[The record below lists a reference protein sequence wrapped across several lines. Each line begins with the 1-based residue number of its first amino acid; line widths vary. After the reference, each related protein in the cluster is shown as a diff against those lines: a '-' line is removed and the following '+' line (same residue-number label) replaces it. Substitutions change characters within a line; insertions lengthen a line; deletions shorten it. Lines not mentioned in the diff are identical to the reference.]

1 MTLAPGARLGPYE
14 ILAPVGAGAMGD
26 VYRAVDTRL
35 DRIVAIKVAKE
46 QFPERF
52 EREAKAVASLN
63 NTHVC
68 HLYDVGPN
76 YLVMEFV
83 DGAPLGPV
91 STPEKLL
98 DIATQ
103 IADGL
108 VAAHAAGI
116 VHRDL
121 KPANVLITRDG
132 HVKILDFGLATGER
146 TAATDVTAP
155 VITHTG
161 TTVGTAAYMSP
172 EQARGQVLDPRS
184 DLWALGVILYEMAT
198 GVRPFDEPSM
208 ALLFDA
214 ILNRAPVPVQE
225 RNPALPA
232 DVARIIDRLLDK
244 DRETRYQSAADV
256 RADLKRV
263 ARASDRSVPAAGVS
277 STEAARSSP
286 PVVTAAARPRPSAVR
301 WSALAV
307 AVLLAAAALAYRY
320 APHAAVTLPSEYV
333 QLTDFADSATAPA
346 LSPDGRMIAFIRG
359 GEFFL
364 STGQIYAK
372 LLPNGDAVR
381 LTNHPGPKFA
391 PVFTPDGSRVAYTLL
406 DRTAVPASW
415 DTWTVAT
422 QGGEPSL
429 LLPNAAGLVW
439 LDPTH
444 LLFSEIKSPGLHMG
458 IVTSTE
464 ARADHREIY
473 FPAHERAM
481 AHYSWPSPDR
491 RSVLLVEM
499 DRTGTWQRCR
509 VVPFDGSA
517 AGRPV
522 GPEGAC
528 LAAGWSPDGRWMYL
542 NAEVGGSFHLW
553 RQRVPDGAPE
563 QITFGPAEE
572 EGLAVSPDGASLV
585 TSVGVRRSA
594 IWIHEPTGERAVTS
608 EGFAYAPRLSNDGR
622 RVFYLSRQP
631 AIGAAEIWTT
641 DLASGRTERVLPG
654 IAVSDF
660 AIAPDERE
668 VAYTVRP
675 GGGDSQVWLAT
686 LDRRS
691 APHRVIDGSDSV
703 SFGPGE
709 TLIVRAL
716 GDRSNTLVRVKKD
729 GSGRERIG
737 SYVIIDKGQA
747 SPSGAWVI
755 AGVVPDSAA
764 SNPRSTAIPVEGGAA
779 IPICRQGCAAS
790 WSPDGRFFE
799 ITDAG
804 GVSRSGS
811 TVAGRT
817 LVIPVPPGR
826 VVPELPTIVSV
837 FDPGWTGSA
846 STRVIDRVGVTLGL
860 DPSTYVFIKSED
872 QRNLFRIPLH

>member
-14 ILAPVGAGAMGD
+14 ILAAVGAGAMGD
-26 VYRAVDTRL
+26 VYRAMDTRL

-121 KPANVLITRDG
+121 KPANILITRDG

-263 ARASDRSVPAAGVS
+263 ARASDRSVPAAVAS

-320 APHAAVTLPSEYV
+320 APHAAVTSPSEYV

-346 LSPDGRMIAFIRG
+346 LSPDGRMITFIRG

-364 STGQIYAK
+364 STGQIYVK

-381 LTNHPGPKFA
+381 LTNHAAPKLA

-406 DRTAVPASW
+406 DRTRFPASW
-415 DTWTVAT
+415 DTWTVPT
-422 QGGEPSL
+422 QRRRAVAAAAQRGGPRV
-429 LLPNAAGLVW
+429 AGPDAPAVLGDETARHSHGHRDV
-439 LDPTH
+439 DR
-444 LLFSEIKSPGLHMG
+444 G
-458 IVTSTE
+458 
-464 ARADHREIY
+464 RADHREIY
-473 FPAHERAM
+473 FPRTSARWPTTRGRPRIANGCCWWRWIVPRHGSDAGSCRSTGAPPAGRSDPTGRA
-481 AHYSWPSPDR
+481 SRPGGRP
-491 RSVLLVEM
+491 
-499 DRTGTWQRCR
+499 T
-509 VVPFDGSA
+509 A
-517 AGRPV
+517 AGCTSTPRS
-522 GPEGAC
+522 A
-528 LAAGWSPDGRWMYL
+528 
-542 NAEVGGSFHLW
+542 
-553 RQRVPDGAPE
+553 
-563 QITFGPAEE
+563 
-572 EGLAVSPDGASLV
+572 GASTCGASGFPMGARADHVRSRGRGGARGRLR
-585 TSVGVRRSA
+585 TVRRS
-594 IWIHEPTGERAVTS
+594 S
-608 EGFAYAPRLSNDGR
+608 
-622 RVFYLSRQP
+622 
-631 AIGAAEIWTT
+631 
-641 DLASGRTERVLPG
+641 
-654 IAVSDF
+654 
-660 AIAPDERE
+660 
-668 VAYTVRP
+668 
-675 GGGDSQVWLAT
+675 
-686 LDRRS
+686 RRS
-691 APHRVIDGSDSV
+691 
-703 SFGPGE
+703 E
-709 TLIVRAL
+709 C
-716 GDRSNTLVRVKKD
+716 
-729 GSGRERIG
+729 
-737 SYVIIDKGQA
+737 
-747 SPSGAWVI
+747 
-755 AGVVPDSAA
+755 
-764 SNPRSTAIPVEGGAA
+764 GGA
-779 IPICRQGCAAS
+779 
-790 WSPDGRFFE
+790 
-799 ITDAG
+799 
-804 GVSRSGS
+804 RSGS
-811 TVAGRT
+811 TSRQVNA
-817 LVIPVPPGR
+817 P
-826 VVPELPTIVSV
+826 
-837 FDPGWTGSA
+837 
-846 STRVIDRVGVTLGL
+846 
-860 DPSTYVFIKSED
+860 
-872 QRNLFRIPLH
+872 